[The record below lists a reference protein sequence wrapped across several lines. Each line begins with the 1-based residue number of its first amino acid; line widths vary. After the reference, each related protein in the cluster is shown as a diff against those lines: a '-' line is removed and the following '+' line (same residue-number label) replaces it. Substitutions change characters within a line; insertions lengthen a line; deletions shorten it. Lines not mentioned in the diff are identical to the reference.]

1 MSKSSPLMGVQ
12 DLFPC
17 GSHIASSNRAES
29 PKNNSCPSPQNS
41 QIAPLG
47 KTHHIH
53 LPVFFWSLGCRMRW
67 STLKQGS
74 NMLKLFGRTKFVS
87 WKQTHSDASAHYFLD
102 QTILVQTQLPMYR
115 ATAPYFS
122 SVIRCFSTDTRPAP
136 WPYSEFTWATSRPW
150 TRPASKNW
158 GPTHS
163 PQSTASICWFMAWS
177 IEGLFGS
184 SDTTWKWSDPGLWAS
199 HPSHIVYE
207 ITPTFENPPKNA
219 V

>member
-1 MSKSSPLMGVQ
+1 
-12 DLFPC
+12 
-17 GSHIASSNRAES
+17 
-29 PKNNSCPSPQNS
+29 
-41 QIAPLG
+41 
-47 KTHHIH
+47 
-53 LPVFFWSLGCRMRW
+53 
-67 STLKQGS
+67 
-74 NMLKLFGRTKFVS
+74 MLKLFGRTKFVS
-87 WKQTHSDASAHYFLD
+87 WKQTHSDASD

-150 TRPASKNW
+150 TRPVSKHW

-163 PQSTASICWFMAWS
+163 TQSTASICWFMAWS

-199 HPSHIVYE
+199 HPKHIVYE
-207 ITPTFENPPKNA
+207 IKSPKMLSKWTRHLQMVRFSNKPRPEGTAFESSSCFRPPKNKPSPSHIVNSNGESA
-219 V
+219 VHQPSTR